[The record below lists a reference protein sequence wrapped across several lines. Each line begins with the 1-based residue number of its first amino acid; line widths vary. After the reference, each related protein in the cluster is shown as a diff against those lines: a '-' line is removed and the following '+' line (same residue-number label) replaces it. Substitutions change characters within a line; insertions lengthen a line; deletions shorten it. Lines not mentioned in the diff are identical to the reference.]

1 MYCYVG
7 VEREFV
13 YIFTIIYEMMKEEEK
28 RSLILYITEKC
39 EKPEK
44 TSCYSVLSGYLDIL
58 DLMYVIYNSLHNSD
72 CPSIRTIGHDRY
84 CGPFLNHFGRTGN
97 PNNTRNAKFP

>member
-28 RSLILYITEKC
+28 RSLILYTTEKC

-44 TSCYSVLSGYLDIL
+44 TSCYSVLHVYQSLFGY
-58 DLMYVIYNSLHNSD
+58 
-72 CPSIRTIGHDRY
+72 
-84 CGPFLNHFGRTGN
+84 FG
-97 PNNTRNAKFP
+97 